1 MSNVS
6 QITVAL
12 AKARTQLLMS
22 GVSGAFHG
30 ALAMSLVP
38 AIRPD
43 IETAATDGKHFFYNA
58 TWFDSIS
65 ERERVGVLVHEIRH
79 LIALHHCRRNGRE
92 LSEFNIAADYAI
104 NPGIVAD
111 GFKLPEG
118 VLIDPQYAGLSAEE
132 IFRLRQVQS
141 QQQAQQESEESKQ
154 PESCSDSSGDASQ
167 EEGAHDESS
176 DDSSESPEG
185 DSSDE
190 SGEQSDE
197 SSESSEGESN
207 NDQGN
212 ASDEVGEGEGES
224 SDQDGESDDANGQGN
239 GEQNED
245 SSDASGNGE
254 GESSQANNAAPIS
267 DPGACGG
274 IMDAAP
280 TLDAAAMAQAE
291 SDIDQRIRQA
301 IAVARKANGGE
312 LPGDLARL
320 VGELKA
326 PKLDARDMLRRFI
339 DRSVSKS
346 YAWTRPNKRYLSH
359 GLTLPSLISDRPG
372 HIVALVDVSGSLWS
386 DAAQAALTS
395 ELQGALDNGAADQ
408 ITVVYA
414 DTDVTGSAEYFPG
427 DQIEVEAEGGGGT
440 DFALPLQW
448 VADNCENVAAI
459 LYLTDMQT
467 CDFGEEPDAP
477 ILWLVC
483 GDPREAQ
490 PFVKACPFG
499 EVVYIDE

>member
-38 AIRPD
+38 VMRPD
-43 IETAATDGKHFFYNA
+43 VETAGTDGVHLFYNPQ
-58 TWFDSIS
+58 WFDTLS

-79 LIALHHCRRNGRE
+79 LLALHHCRRNSRE
-92 LSEFNIAADYAI
+92 LSEFNVAADYAI

-111 GFKLPEG
+111 GFKLPAG

-132 IFRLRQVQS
+132 IFRLRQVQ
-141 QQQAQQESEESKQ
+141 QQAAQSQDQDQQSQDDAEGGKPDSE
-154 PESCSDSSGDASQ
+154 
-167 EEGAHDESS
+167 ESS
-176 DDSSESPEG
+176 DDASVSEESAQGESDKSD
-185 DSSDE
+185 DS
-190 SGEQSDE
+190 GK
-197 SSESSEGESN
+197 SSEGKTDS
-207 NDQGN
+207 DQGN
-212 ASDEVGEGEGES
+212 ASDQEGES
-224 SDQDGESDDANGQGN
+224 VGKPDDAGDESNDDSDKGN
-239 GEQNED
+239 GEH
-245 SSDASGNGE
+245 GNG
-254 GESSQANNAAPIS
+254 SNAGAPIP

-280 TLDAAAMAQAE
+280 AQDAAAMAQAE
-291 SDIDQRIRQA
+291 SDMAQRIRQA

-320 VGELKA
+320 VGELNK

-386 DAAQAALTS
+386 DAAQSALTS

-414 DTDVTGSAEYFPG
+414 DVDVTGSAEYFPG
-427 DQIEVEAEGGGGT
+427 DQIELGGEGGGGT
-440 DFALPLQW
+440 DFAAPLQW

-467 CDFGEEPDAP
+467 CDYGVEPEAP

-490 PFVKACPFG
+490 PFIKACPFG

>member
-1 MSNVS
+1 
-6 QITVAL
+6 
-12 AKARTQLLMS
+12 MS

-38 AIRPD
+38 AIRTD

-58 TWFDSIS
+58 TWFDSLS

-79 LIALHHCRRNGRE
+79 LIALHHCRRNGRD
-92 LSEFNIAADYAI
+92 LSEFNVAADYAI

-118 VLIDPQYAGLSAEE
+118 VLIDPQYVGLSAEE
-132 IFRLRQVQS
+132 IFRLRQVQAQQS
-141 QQQAQQESEESKQ
+141 QQAQQESEESKQ
-154 PESCSDSSGDASQ
+154 PESRSDSSDDASQ
-167 EEGAHDESS
+167 EEGTRDESS
-176 DDSSESPEG
+176 DDSSESSEG
-185 DSSDE
+185 ESSDDTGDKSDE
-190 SGEQSDE
+190 SG
-197 SSESSEGESN
+197 ESSEGESN

-212 ASDEVGEGEGES
+212 ASDQQGDTEGES
-224 SDQDGESDDANGQGN
+224 SDQDNESNEANGQGN
-239 GEQNED
+239 GKQGDD
-245 SSDASGNGE
+245 SSDAEAGKGKGE
-254 GESSQANNAAPIS
+254 TSQANYAAPIS
-267 DPGACGG
+267 DPGSCGG

-280 TLDAAAMAQAE
+280 TQDAAAMAQAE

-339 DRSVSKS
+339 DRSIQKS

-440 DFALPLQW
+440 DFAAPLQW

-483 GDPREAQ
+483 GDPREAKYY
-490 PFVKACPFG
+490 VDRVPFG

>member
-1 MSNVS
+1 
-6 QITVAL
+6 
-12 AKARTQLLMS
+12 MS

-38 AIRPD
+38 VMRPD
-43 IETAATDGKHFFYNA
+43 IETAATDGKHFFYNSA
-58 TWFDSIS
+58 WFDSLS

-92 LSEFNIAADYAI
+92 LSEFNVAADYAI

-111 GFKLPEG
+111 GFKLPAG

-132 IFRLRQVQS
+132 IFRVRLVQ
-141 QQQAQQESEESKQ
+141 QQQA
-154 PESCSDSSGDASQ
+154 ASQ
-167 EEGAHDESS
+167 DQDQQSQEGDESS
-176 DDSSESPEG
+176 EGESDKSEQSPEG
-185 DSSDE
+185 DSSDD
-190 SGEQSDE
+190 SDE
-197 SSESSEGESN
+197 SSDDSGESAENGSEGDQDDTSEQQGETESDPSEVDGNGDTESEEGDGKGNGEHGNESSEGE
-207 NDQGN
+207 N
-212 ASDEVGEGEGES
+212 AS
-224 SDQDGESDDANGQGN
+224 
-239 GEQNED
+239 
-245 SSDASGNGE
+245 
-254 GESSQANNAAPIS
+254 AAPIS
-267 DPGACGG
+267 DPGSCGG

-339 DRSVSKS
+339 DRSVSKT

-414 DTDVTGSAEYFPG
+414 DVDVTGTAEYFPG
-427 DQIEVEAEGGGGT
+427 DKIEVESTGGGGT

-467 CDFGEEPDAP
+467 CDFGEEPEAP
-477 ILWLVC
+477 LLWLVC

-490 PFVKACPFG
+490 PFIKACPFG

>member
-1 MSNVS
+1 
-6 QITVAL
+6 
-12 AKARTQLLMS
+12 
-22 GVSGAFHG
+22 
-30 ALAMSLVP
+30 
-38 AIRPD
+38 
-43 IETAATDGKHFFYNA
+43 
-58 TWFDSIS
+58 
-65 ERERVGVLVHEIRH
+65 
-79 LIALHHCRRNGRE
+79 
-92 LSEFNIAADYAI
+92 
-104 NPGIVAD
+104 
-111 GFKLPEG
+111 
-118 VLIDPQYAGLSAEE
+118 
-132 IFRLRQVQS
+132 
-141 QQQAQQESEESKQ
+141 
-154 PESCSDSSGDASQ
+154 
-167 EEGAHDESS
+167 
-176 DDSSESPEG
+176 
-185 DSSDE
+185 
-190 SGEQSDE
+190 
-197 SSESSEGESN
+197 
-207 NDQGN
+207 
-212 ASDEVGEGEGES
+212 
-224 SDQDGESDDANGQGN
+224 
-239 GEQNED
+239 
-245 SSDASGNGE
+245 
-254 GESSQANNAAPIS
+254 
-267 DPGACGG
+267 
-274 IMDAAP
+274 
-280 TLDAAAMAQAE
+280 MAQAE

-312 LPGDLARL
+312 LPSDLARL

-339 DRSVSKS
+339 DRSIQKS

-427 DQIEVEAEGGGGT
+427 DQIELETNGGGGT
-440 DFALPLQW
+440 DFAAPLQW

-490 PFVKACPFG
+490 PFIKACPFG

>member
-1 MSNVS
+1 MSVS

-12 AKARTQLLMS
+12 AKARTRLLMS

-38 AIRPD
+38 VIRPD

-58 TWFDSIS
+58 AWFDSLS

-118 VLIDPQYAGLSAEE
+118 VLIDAQYAGLSAEE
-132 IFRLRQVQS
+132 IFRLRQIQQQSAQQDQDQQS
-141 QQQAQQESEESKQ
+141 QEGDESEESAEG
-154 PESCSDSSGDASQ
+154 ESSDDKGDK
-167 EEGAHDESS
+167 S
-176 DDSSESPEG
+176 DDSSESAK
-185 DSSDE
+185 DD
-190 SGEQSDE
+190 
-197 SSESSEGESN
+197 SN

-212 ASDEVGEGEGES
+212 ASDQVQQGKDESSDADGESDDTDGKGNSEQGNDSSDAEGNGEGEGEGES
-224 SDQDGESDDANGQGN
+224 TSA
-239 GEQNED
+239 
-245 SSDASGNGE
+245 
-254 GESSQANNAAPIS
+254 NAAPIS
-267 DPGACGG
+267 DPGSCGG

-312 LPGDLARL
+312 LPADLARL

-339 DRSVSKS
+339 DRSIQKS

-408 ITVVYA
+408 ITIVYA

-427 DQIEVEAEGGGGT
+427 DQIEVEANGGGGT
-440 DFALPLQW
+440 DFAAPLQW

-467 CDFGEEPDAP
+467 CDFGDEPEAP

-490 PFVKACPFG
+490 PFIKACPFG